1 MTTELLTV
9 RLNSV
14 NDILALQEEE
24 MVEKV
29 SNVCCSFDI
38 SCLCVKFTVR
48 SLYLCQKK
56 VRKNYELNYTLIQHC
71 VVVSFSVVHG
81 NKKTVLIYVHYTFL
95 CMNN

>member
-29 SNVCCSFDI
+29 FEP
-38 SCLCVKFTVR
+38 CLCVHSPTADAKSSYFF
-48 SLYLCQKK
+48 Q
-56 VRKNYELNYTLIQHC
+56 I
-71 VVVSFSVVHG
+71 FD
-81 NKKTVLIYVHYTFL
+81 
-95 CMNN
+95 